1 MLVYD
6 QYIYPEKPDIDDDIV
21 VFHSG
26 FCSTSPNY
34 SYGKDTRDYYLI
46 HFVTRG
52 KGTYRV
58 GQRIFHLSAND
69 GFLITPGTTIVH
81 TADKKEPWDLCWV
94 AFFGRRAAAL
104 LEKAGLDEEHLIFH
118 YDKDD
123 FLENCIKNIYN
134 ESRTGKNIASITG
147 YFYLFAGRL
156 IELHEEKEKKEPDI
170 VSFSRFDDA
179 VIYIRRNIRSRIT
192 IENLANYMRLDTSQV
207 YRIFKKNTGMSPQ
220 CFITACGWI
229 RPVKCWKKQI
239 FP

>member
-1 MLVYD
+1 M
-6 QYIYPEKPDIDDDIV
+6 
-21 VFHSG
+21 
-26 FCSTSPNY
+26 
-34 SYGKDTRDYYLI
+34 
-46 HFVTRG
+46 
-52 KGTYRV
+52 
-58 GQRIFHLSAND
+58 
-69 GFLITPGTTIVH
+69 
-81 TADKKEPWDLCWV
+81 
-94 AFFGRRAAAL
+94 
-104 LEKAGLDEEHLIFH
+104 DEEHLIFH

-123 FLENCIKNIYN
+123 FLETCIKNIYN

-220 CFITACGWI
+220 CFITRMRMEKACEMLEKTDL
-229 RPVKCWKKQI
+229 PVKEIAEWIMNTSPISRSSFGRKRGFHLRSTGNGLRIKRSHKNRVSDTGIYPILC
-239 FP
+239 F